1 MEPITWI
8 LLAVIIVIFIVLT
21 ILAVMGKERA
31 QSWLLFAVTK
41 AEHELGGDTGQL
53 KLQTV
58 YDAFVEK
65 FPVVK
70 NFITFATFQKM
81 VDKALNEMEKIAQK
95 DTAVA
100 SYIGQKEEA

>member
-8 LLAVIIVIFIVLT
+8 LLVAIIVIFIVLT
-21 ILAVMGKERA
+21 VMVLMGKKNA
-31 QSWLLFAVTK
+31 QAWLLYAVTQ
-41 AEHELGGDTGQL
+41 AENQLGGGTGQL

-58 YDAFVEK
+58 YDAFVAK

-70 NFITFATFQKM
+70 NFITFTAFKKM
-81 VDKALNEMEKIAQK
+81 VDKALAEMKELAQK
-95 DTAVA
+95 DTAIA